1 MDDKNKKTIA
11 DYVGDMVALEEHI
24 ESALDHQLDLAK
36 DDPTALQAIRGWHAM
51 VKEQRDRMRELQT
64 ELDAGTAGNPI
75 KKVGSTILG
84 MAAGIIDKVRT
95 EGISKAIR
103 DDYTAFNL
111 AAIGYT
117 MLHTTAL
124 SLGDERVA
132 GIAERNLRGYA
143 GAIQRINHIIPD
155 VVINELVKD
164 GHNANTAAADQ
175 TRSIVDEAWRETADH
190 SGSSSI

>member
-164 GHNANTAAADQ
+164 GHNANAAAADQ

-190 SGSSSI
+190 SGSTSI